1 MKYRVISVCI
11 AVLALAAFQPFGLP
25 LFGWMRFVHLLAL
38 GVVGVLSCGITEV
51 LIMLL
56 GYGRSMDKGIK
67 YLVRRNQLF
76 ALVNTPLVTL
86 CICVYRHFLLN
97 STSFDN
103 SLNWHNYLETFIFMA
118 FCSFVIGLYWK
129 NKFRSKFLEKELEE
143 TLRLNSILEE
153 RQRLTEERNGCETAG
168 TKKPNKEYLI
178 TLGGTTKE
186 TVALDIRNL
195 LYLEALG
202 NYVKVEY
209 LQDGKVQTQM
219 LRTTIKQLIDDLSNY
234 PAIMRCHR
242 AYVININQMDHV
254 DTHSANFFVV
264 VKHCLVSIPV
274 SKSYLQQIK
283 EAIKHP
289 AA

>member
-1 MKYRVISVCI
+1 MRNRTISVFI
-11 AVLALAAFQPFGLP
+11 ALLALTAFQPFGLP
-25 LFGWMRFVHLLAL
+25 LFGWMRFVHLLAIGAL
-38 GVVGVLSCGITEV
+38 GVLTCGISEV
-51 LIMLL
+51 LIKLL
-56 GYGRSMDKGIK
+56 GFGRSMDKGIK
-67 YLVRRNQLF
+67 YLIRRNQLF
-76 ALVNTPLVTL
+76 ALINTPLVSLT
-86 CICVYRHFLLN
+86 ICLYRHFFLN
-97 STSFDN
+97 NANFDN
-103 SLNWHNYLETFIFMA
+103 SLNWHNYLETLIFMA
-118 FCSFVIGLYWK
+118 FCSFVIGLFWK

-153 RQRLTEERNGCETAG
+153 RQRLTEERNREEAASP
-168 TKKPNKEYLI
+168 KKSAKEYLI

-186 TVALDIRNL
+186 TVVLDIRNL

-254 DTHSANFFVV
+254 DSHSANFFVV
-264 VKHCLVSIPV
+264 IKHCLASIPV